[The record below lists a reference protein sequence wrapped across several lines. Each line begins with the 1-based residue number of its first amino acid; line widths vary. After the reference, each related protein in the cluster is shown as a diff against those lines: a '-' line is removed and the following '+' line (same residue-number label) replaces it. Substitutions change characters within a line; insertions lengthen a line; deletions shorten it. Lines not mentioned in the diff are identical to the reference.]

1 MKIITVSIDCARCM
15 LLALNFTPC
24 PPLNSYVVCMYL
36 FIVEFTQTSIRL
48 GMYIEIGVVA
58 AV

>member
-1 MKIITVSIDCARCM
+1 M
-15 LLALNFTPC
+15 LLALNFTPL
-24 PPLNSYVVCMYL
+24 PATKYVCSMYL

>member
-1 MKIITVSIDCARCM
+1 MHVIGFKYYTLPATK
-15 LLALNFTPC
+15 F
-24 PPLNSYVVCMYL
+24 VCSMYL